1 MILRWL
7 VQRNIVPLVKSANPR
22 RMKENIDVFDFT
34 LSDEEMAAVTALD
47 TKTSLFFRHDT
58 PEAVDMF
65 VGFIKERAGR
75 E

>member
-1 MILRWL
+1 
-7 VQRNIVPLVKSANPR
+7 
-22 RMKENIDVFDFT
+22 MKTI
-34 LSDEEMAAVTALD
+34 AGLD

>member
-7 VQRNIVPLVKSANPR
+7 MQRDIVALPKSTHKN
-22 RMKENIDVFDFT
+22 RMEENIDVFDFT
-34 LSDEEMAAVTALD
+34 LTDGEMTDIAALD

-65 VGFIKERAGR
+65 VGFVKDRAGR